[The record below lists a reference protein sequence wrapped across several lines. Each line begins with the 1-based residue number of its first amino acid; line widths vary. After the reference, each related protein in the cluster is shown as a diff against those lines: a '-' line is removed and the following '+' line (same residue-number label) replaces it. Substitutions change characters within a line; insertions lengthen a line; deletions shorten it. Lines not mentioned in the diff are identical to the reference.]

1 MPKTS
6 HQKRKGRA
14 RLLHKQEKAVEAG
27 ELTQE
32 SWPYESFSKPYRK
45 TKDGPEYIKM
55 NWASTEEPL
64 TAISHL
70 PAEEIKK
77 NWGEDYQNY
86 TDEEIYD
93 LLNEKINRNQIIE
106 ENLKKQKK
114 SQT

>member
-1 MPKTS
+1 MHGIHTWK
-6 HQKRKGRA
+6 KIKVKIA
-14 RLLHKQEKAVEAG
+14 IEAG

-45 TKDGPEYIKM
+45 TKDGPKYIKM

-77 NWGEDYQNY
+77 KLGWRLSKLHRWRDIRFIKRKNKLKSNHRRKF
-86 TDEEIYD
+86 EETR
-93 LLNEKINRNQIIE
+93 KIS
-106 ENLKKQKK
+106 NLIKI
-114 SQT
+114 

>member
-1 MPKTS
+1 M
-6 HQKRKGRA
+6 
-14 RLLHKQEKAVEAG
+14 EAG

-77 NWGEDYQNY
+77 IGVKIIKITPMKRY
-86 TDEEIYD
+86 TIY
-93 LLNEKINRNQIIE
+93 
-106 ENLKKQKK
+106 
-114 SQT
+114 